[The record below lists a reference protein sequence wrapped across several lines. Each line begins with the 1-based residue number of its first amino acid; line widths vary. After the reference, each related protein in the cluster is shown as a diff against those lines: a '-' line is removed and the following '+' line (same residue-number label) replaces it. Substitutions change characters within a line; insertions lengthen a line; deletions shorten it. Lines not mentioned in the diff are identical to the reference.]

1 MIRQRAGKRILLQQR
16 IHCLFIQKRALSLLK
31 NELCTGIIGVTAKV
45 VATVRAVIA
54 EALTCVASEA
64 PCTIPTTL
72 LQAPEEEST
81 GAGRLQGVAGFQ
93 LPEAAVGESHWTEGE
108 GGAEEEEERKTRKG
122 RRRRRR
128 RRRGRGRRRR
138 RRRRRRGR
146 GRTGGGRRGSR
157 EGD

>member
-93 LPEAAVGESHWTEGE
+93 LPEAHIGRRGRE
-108 GGAEEEEERKTRKG
+108 G
-122 RRRRRR
+122 RRRK
-128 RRRGRGRRRR
+128 RRGKQ
-138 RRRRRRGR
+138 GR
-146 GRTGGGRRGSR
+146 GGGGGGGG
-157 EGD
+157 EGQGEDEEEAGKGTEVTAGGGGGGGIPEPDTCCAT